1 MKRFE
6 ALLRSSTLSAALW
19 GSVGAVWSVLWLHGV
34 FEAVFTLF
42 CALLCSVTRF
52 EALSCSFTLS
62 YALVRVLRLYYALL
76 RSSTLCSA
84 L

>member
-1 MKRFE
+1 MER
-6 ALLRSSTLSAALW
+6 
-19 GSVGAVWSVLWLHGV
+19 

-42 CALLCSVTRF
+42 CALLCSVARF

-62 YALVRVLRLYYALL
+62 YALWRVLRLYYALL
-76 RSSTLCSA
+76 RSPILCSA